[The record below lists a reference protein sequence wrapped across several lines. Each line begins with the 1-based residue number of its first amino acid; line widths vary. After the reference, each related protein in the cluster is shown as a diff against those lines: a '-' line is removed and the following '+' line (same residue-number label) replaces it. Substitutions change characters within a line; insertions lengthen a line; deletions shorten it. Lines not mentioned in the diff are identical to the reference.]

1 MNLSF
6 IHTKERKETT
16 MTVIVTNKNTMDV
29 AQYTSVTNIAFNSS
43 TKVYTITY
51 GSSQTKTFS
60 ADEWLIAVLFL

>member
-6 IHTKERKETT
+6 THTKERKETT

-29 AQYTSVTNIAFNSS
+29 AQYTGVSNIAFNSG
-43 TKVYTITY
+43 TGVYTITY

-60 ADEWLIAVLFL
+60 AAEWLIAVLFL